1 MKKTFLFLCGLLLLG
16 NITSAQVTEGE
27 VEFNKVKRT
36 VKQME
41 VNYAPEYVEQAVI
54 SRMSKSGY
62 KSTQNKGWMVFKG
75 VIDPQVSSETSDLY
89 VKVERKGRRDKDA
102 SIVHFFTSKPSD
114 NASATPL
121 AANMLGS
128 DAESFFSKITLSARE
143 NKLEKEILNQEEVT
157 KKAQKKYDDLVK
169 DQASLEKKIKDLQSD
184 LESNKQKQE
193 SQLKELESLQKS
205 LETLKQQRSPL
216 N

>member
-128 DAESFFSKITLSARE
+128 DTESFFSKITLSARE